1 MSFLICQPIKM
12 SLIGPHFEDKVLFI
26 TGCTG
31 FVGKVLLEKILYS
44 LKVKKIYV
52 LVRDKK
58 DTDSKSRLKEIFDSP
73 VMKRVKEKYGNV
85 YLSEK
90 VFPVVGDLNE
100 DIIVPQNIKDE
111 IEFIIH
117 GAATL
122 LFNEDL
128 DVAIKNNVFG
138 TLKIFQ
144 LAKECP
150 NLRNM
155 VHVSTSYT
163 NFPQRSFV
171 EEKIYDLELP
181 NREPLLEFCQKV
193 LKMEKKK
200 VKEIEVKLLKQLNFP
215 NTYAFS
221 KRMTENI
228 LRLLKPKDFTL
239 TIFRPSIICCAYLDP
254 YPGWVDC
261 VSAMGS
267 IFVST
272 GMGVNELCRG
282 KGRVVG
288 DIIPVDMVANSIL
301 VCCYFY
307 SDSKKLNVLQ
317 CGSSSL
323 NPIQWRIAQY
333 SMLWYYNT
341 HTPKQSFFK
350 PRFRF
355 CKTKLE
361 YDFLFYLKYT
371 LPIHVMYLFL
381 GEKKLKMLKILQ
393 KKSSQ
398 IANAFGPFTSNDCIF
413 DTNHLEKI
421 QKLLPEEDNDVF
433 FTDVTMIEW
442 HTLFQRM
449 LYGLS
454 RWILK
459 EDIKDPFNRNLITTQ
474 FMAPQDCLIHPEPQ
488 NFFES
493 ILHSK
498 RVEGAILKLLENSL
512 FSFHNYFEKTK
523 EIIKTSIFTQ
533 SKIGSKTIA
542 KFLRRY
548 VNHYYHTIKVDEN
561 LARKISN
568 LTDGPLIFLPT
579 RSENVDYWMVPYLCL
594 NYSISI
600 PHTSLA
606 NVYLG
611 RTILGMLGAFFQPDN
626 DGLLEYSVYGEFIDQ
641 MLSSNLNLQFPI
653 LNQRVDSK
661 LIHFLSHATK
671 KLNNAYLI
679 PIQISHPNSNEIL
692 LNILDIISV
701 KNQTGIDL
709 EYKIQKFFVKSK
721 L

>member
-1 MSFLICQPIKM
+1 MIRLDQPIKM
-12 SLIGPHFEDKVLFI
+12 SLIGPHFEGRVLFL

-31 FVGKVLLEKILYS
+31 FLGKVLLEKILFS
-44 LKVKKIYV
+44 LNVKKIYI
-52 LVRDKK
+52 LVRNKK
-58 DTDSKSRLKEIFDSP
+58 DQDIKTRLKEIFDSP
-73 VMKRVKEKYGNV
+73 VMKRVKETRGSQ
-85 YLSEK
+85 YLHDM

-100 DIIVPQNIKDE
+100 ELVVPKEIKQE
-111 IEFIIH
+111 IEYIIH

-144 LAKECP
+144 LAKECE
-150 NLRNM
+150 NLKNL
-155 VHVSTSYT
+155 VHISTSYT
-163 NFPQRSFV
+163 NFPQHRYV
-171 EEKIYDLELP
+171 GEKVYELELP
-181 NREPLLEFCQKV
+181 NREPLLEFCQRV
-193 LKMEKKK
+193 CKMEKKK
-200 VKEIEVKLLKQLNFP
+200 VKELEAQYIKKLNFP

-221 KRMTENI
+221 KRLTENI
-228 LRLLKPKDFTL
+228 LKLLKPKDFTL
-239 TIFRPSIICCAYLDP
+239 TIFRPSIICCSYLDP

-282 KGRVVG
+282 TGRVVG
-288 DIIPVDMVANSIL
+288 DIIPVDFVANSIIL
-301 VCCYFY
+301 CAYHY
-307 SDSKKLNVLQ
+307 SESKELNVLQ

-350 PRFRF
+350 PRFKF

-361 YDFLFYLKYT
+361 YDFLFYIKYT
-371 LPIHVMYLFL
+371 LPIHAMYLFL
-381 GEKKLKMLKILQ
+381 GEKKLKMLKILE
-393 KKSSQ
+393 KKSYQ

-413 DTNHLEKI
+413 DTNHLEGI
-421 QKLLPEEDNDVF
+421 QKILPEEDNDTF
-433 FTDVTMIEW
+433 FTDVKMIEW

-459 EDIKDPFNRNLITTQ
+459 EDIKDPFNRNLITTS
-474 FMAPQDCLIHPEPQ
+474 FMAPKDCILSPEPENLFQ
-488 NFFES
+488 S

-498 RVEGAILKLLENSL
+498 RVEMEILKLLENTL

-523 EIIKTSIFTQ
+523 EVIQNSIFLQ
-533 SKIGSKTIA
+533 SSLGTKVVA

-548 VNHYYHTIKVDEN
+548 VKHYYHTIKVDEN

-568 LTDGPLIFLPT
+568 LSDGPLIFLPT
-579 RSENVDYWMVPYLCL
+579 RSENVDYWMIPYLCL
-594 NYSISI
+594 NYSIQI

-611 RTILGMLGAFFQPDN
+611 RTLLGKLGAFFQPDN
-626 DGLLEYSVYGEFIDQ
+626 DHTVDNAVYLEYIEQ
-641 MLSSNLNLQFPI
+641 MLLSKINLQFPV
-653 LNQRVDSK
+653 LNQRVDSR
-661 LIHFLSHATK
+661 LLHFISYVTK
-671 KLNNAYLI
+671 KLHNCHVI
-679 PIQISHPNSNEIL
+679 PIQISHPNSNEIQM
-692 LNILDIISV
+692 NILDIISV
-701 KNQTGIDL
+701 KNLGPLDL
-709 EYKIQKFFVKSK
+709 EYKVQKFFIKPK
-721 L
+721 M